1 MLGGGSMAME
11 TIVAVREARPADQVA
26 GWVREVAQRFNPER
40 IILFG
45 SHARGT
51 ARPDSDVDILV
62 VMDHQGSSLREALR
76 LRQDVEYRFPLDL
89 IVRSRDEIERRT
101 ALGDFFLRDVLREGQ
116 VLYERTYR

>member
-116 VLYERTYR
+116 VLYERTDR

>member
-101 ALGDFFLRDVLREGQ
+101 ALGDFFLRDVLREGL
-116 VLYERTYR
+116 VLYERTDR